1 MKASLIISI
10 LIFFN
15 TSALVTKPIF
25 NFLESVNLWWFVAI
39 EVLLLL
45 SFFINRFLK
54 SLNMMS
60 EIDLSNIKLY
70 VRDGSEGE

>member
-70 VRDGSEGE
+70 VRNGSEGE